1 LISWYNFRGNNTVS
15 YGTNGPGVLSKQ
27 SCTTVTMSPP
37 NSNAVEPTC
46 SPGRGQARGQRWGAR
61 PLRGGTHLDH
71 SDTMSAAPTWK
82 TPLCLGPVQRRK
94 RTGKWEAYAK
104 GWIQPRRLE
113 GHTYGVLCLVVGLGG
128 TVYSG
133 SYEETVRVWRWG
145 KEIRGL
151 EGHTMGVF
159 AVAVPGP
166 SPHSAVLLIYGQYSY
181 NTSKTSASCH
191 THHSP
196 GCLDLRVATVTT
208 KDGVGGELFKFRG
221 VRRGR
226 SGGSTNSQVLRKCFE
241 KW

>member
-1 LISWYNFRGNNTVS
+1 MD
-15 YGTNGPGVLSKQ
+15 PGFCQNST
-27 SCTTVTMSPP
+27 STTVTMSPP

-71 SDTMSAAPTWK
+71 SDTMSAAPTLE
-82 TPLCLGPVQRRK
+82 TLCL
-94 RTGKWEAYAK
+94 
-104 GWIQPRRLE
+104 
-113 GHTYGVLCLVVGLGG
+113 
-128 TVYSG
+128 
-133 SYEETVRVWRWG
+133 
-145 KEIRGL
+145 
-151 EGHTMGVF
+151 
-159 AVAVPGP
+159 PGP
-166 SPHSAVLLIYGQYSY
+166 SPHSAVLPRDSTVHC
-181 NTSKTSASCH
+181 TSKTSASCH